1 MLRTVEIGFAFH
13 GASTSRANDG
23 GGKVERRRETRV
35 ESRESRKGG
44 AVFFCNSIEPDTT
57 SVSLLMTRIGEE
69 GVMGGTEPVPSGIY
83 DGAVF
88 CQRSAMGS
96 KNFQFS
102 ATGVGLGAL
111 GSIRKRLGGWFL

>member
-1 MLRTVEIGFAFH
+1 
-13 GASTSRANDG
+13 
-23 GGKVERRRETRV
+23 
-35 ESRESRKGG
+35 
-44 AVFFCNSIEPDTT
+44 
-57 SVSLLMTRIGEE
+57 
-69 GVMGGTEPVPSGIY
+69 MGGTEPVPSGIY

-111 GSIRKRLGGWFL
+111 GEYSEEVGRVVFMRLGGEFVGGGSVGGSLSRDNGCRGLKDGDRS